1 MIQRKQVAILTHGLY
16 SEYHPPELDEL
27 ITGQLKNPR
36 LMDLREQ
43 VALVSSVQAYV
54 MEQIKKRQE
63 SAREQEGRKN
73 TKRRCLS
80 AKKLAQLVALS
91 DCVSRT
97 IETAARV
104 GPTLR
109 SLVPLETVEQLL
121 REYREIGRQV
131 HSGPER
137 ASAVQPPA
145 LATYGPD
152 CGGGSRGRQP
162 REARRGQETA
172 REILGKSQDEIIEAD
187 VEKA

>member
-121 REYREIGRQV
+121 REYREIGSKFIRDPSERQRFNHLLSLHMAQIV
-131 HSGPER
+131 GEGAGVASREKRGVVKRRR
-137 ASAVQPPA
+137 ARS
-145 LATYGPD
+145 
-152 CGGGSRGRQP
+152 
-162 REARRGQETA
+162 
-172 REILGKSQDEIIEAD
+172 
-187 VEKA
+187 